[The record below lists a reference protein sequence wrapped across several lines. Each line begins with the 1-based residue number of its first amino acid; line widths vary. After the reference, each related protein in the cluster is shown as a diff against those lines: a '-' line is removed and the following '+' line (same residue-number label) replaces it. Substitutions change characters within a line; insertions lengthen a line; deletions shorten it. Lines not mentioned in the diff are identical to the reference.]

1 MKIVMKKTSLK
12 KPHMHL
18 TRFIKPVRRHQQGVA
33 LLTALLI
40 VAFATII
47 AVNIIERQQY
57 DVQRLQNILLG
68 QQAYL
73 FALGGEAWAKSVL
86 FRDKNNSNTSKT
98 DNLFEDWAKPLPS
111 TFIEGG
117 TISGKINDLQGRFNI
132 NNLYIKDR
140 NDLSQINRLKEQK
153 ALFERLLRVLEISNP
168 ISDAIIDWM
177 DTDADVTFPRGAEDQ
192 NYLEKSAGYRAGN
205 KKISNITEL
214 LLVEGITARIY
225 KKLEPYICA
234 LPEQTTININ
244 TAPAEVIA
252 ALSDQLDLEKAI
264 SIVENRTSAFDTVKK
279 FIDKT
284 KGLTTNKTSY
294 ELVITPLIGVSSRY
308 FEVQAYVQ
316 IDKIRNNLVST
327 LKRTSTNG
335 IETLSRSP
343 GMN

>member
-1 MKIVMKKTSLK
+1 MMCKDCK
-12 KPHMHL
+12 
-18 TRFIKPVRRHQQGVA
+18 
-33 LLTALLI
+33 
-40 VAFATII
+40 
-47 AVNIIERQQY
+47 
-57 DVQRLQNILLG
+57 NILLG

-205 KKISNITEL
+205 KK
-214 LLVEGITARIY
+214 
-225 KKLEPYICA
+225 
-234 LPEQTTININ
+234 
-244 TAPAEVIA
+244 
-252 ALSDQLDLEKAI
+252 
-264 SIVENRTSAFDTVKK
+264 
-279 FIDKT
+279 
-284 KGLTTNKTSY
+284 NK
-294 ELVITPLIGVSSRY
+294 
-308 FEVQAYVQ
+308 
-316 IDKIRNNLVST
+316 
-327 LKRTSTNG
+327 
-335 IETLSRSP
+335 
-343 GMN
+343 